1 MTTRTHHFSS
11 LKPSRRGTIAVELM
25 ILGPVI
31 AVLSLTASGAV
42 PQTEILWST
51 LSVLAVYLL
60 YRVSGDLSR
69 SR

>member
-1 MTTRTHHFSS
+1 
-11 LKPSRRGTIAVELM
+11 M

-31 AVLSLTASGAV
+31 AVLSLAASGAV
-42 PQTEILWST
+42 PQAEILWST

-60 YRVSGDLSR
+60 YRVSGELSR

>member
-1 MTTRTHHFSS
+1 MTAKAKTRSS
-11 LKPSRRGTIAVELM
+11 HKRSRRGTIAAELM

-42 PQTEILWST
+42 PHTEILWST